1 MTAMA
6 MELPHSAARSRF
18 YVVMA
23 GLFVLGAFGGF
34 VPTFW
39 APLASGSFKA
49 APIIYIHGALFFAWT
64 LFFFMQTALIANGR
78 VLSHRDWGLAGIAL
92 ATAMTISVVLT
103 AIHTIKVAQGIGMAD
118 EARRFT
124 VVSLSGALLFA
135 GFVGTAIANVRRP
148 EAHKRLMLLSMIPL
162 VHAAI
167 ARLFK
172 TAFAPPDAIG
182 PPPVFIALPPGLFV
196 DLAIVAGIVYDWR
209 TRGRPHPV
217 YLWGGAVL
225 LAVQIGTV
233 PVGASDAWLAIAR
246 WVERLAG

>member
-1 MTAMA
+1 MSTLTLDVPRA
-6 MELPHSAARSRF
+6 EGRSRF

-34 VPTFW
+34 VPTYW
-39 APLASGSFKA
+39 APLTSGAFKA
-49 APIIYIHGALFFAWT
+49 APIIHIHGTLFFAWT
-64 LFFFMQTALIANGR
+64 LFFFIQTALVASGR
-78 VLSHRDWGLAGIAL
+78 VLNHRDWGLAGIAL
-92 ATAMTISVVLT
+92 ATAMTISVVLA
-103 AIHTIKVAQGIGMAD
+103 AINSIKVAQGIGMGD

-124 VVSLSGALLFA
+124 IVSLSGAVLFA

-148 EAHKRLMLLSMIPL
+148 EVHKRLMLLAMVPL

-196 DLAIVAGIVYDWR
+196 DLAIVAGIVHDWR

-233 PVGASDAWLAIAR
+233 PVGASATWLAIAR
-246 WVERLAG
+246 WVESLAG

>member
-1 MTAMA
+1 MSTMT
-6 MELPHSAARSRF
+6 LDVPRTVVRSRF

-34 VPTFW
+34 VPTYW
-39 APLASGSFKA
+39 APLTSGAFKA
-49 APIIYIHGALFFAWT
+49 APIIHIHGTLFFAWT
-64 LFFFMQTALIANGR
+64 LFFFIQTALVASGR
-78 VLSHRDWGLAGIAL
+78 VLNHRDWGLAGIAL
-92 ATAMTISVVLT
+92 ATAMTISIVLT

-124 VVSLSGALLFA
+124 VVSLSGAVLFA
-135 GFVGTAIANVRRP
+135 GFVATAIANVRRP
-148 EAHKRLMLLSMIPL
+148 DVHKRLMLLAMVPL
-162 VHAAI
+162 MNAAI

-172 TAFAPPDAIG
+172 AAFAPPDAIG

-196 DLAIVAGIVYDWR
+196 DLAIVAGIVHDWR

-233 PVGASDAWLAIAR
+233 PVGASATWLAIAR
-246 WVERLAG
+246 WVESLAG